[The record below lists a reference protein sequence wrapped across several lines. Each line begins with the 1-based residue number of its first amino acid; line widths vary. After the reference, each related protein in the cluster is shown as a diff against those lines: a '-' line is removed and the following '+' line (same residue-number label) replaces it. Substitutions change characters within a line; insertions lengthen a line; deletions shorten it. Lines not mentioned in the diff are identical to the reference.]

1 MIKLTEKPPDLIK
14 MEVQITIPQTEI
26 FQFLQSKGYEIKGF
40 PIHTPAKEEFL
51 ITEPAH
57 TWHTFTATKKDEEQS
72 PENQFLNVFQ
82 KEIKNF
88 LKPMTT

>member
-1 MIKLTEKPPDLIK
+1 MIQITEKLPDLITMDIK
-14 MEVQITIPQTEI
+14 LTIPQTEI
-26 FQFLQSKGYEIKGF
+26 FQFLQGKGYEIKGF

-72 PENQFLNVFQ
+72 NENQFLKVFQ
-82 KEIKNF
+82 KEIKEI
-88 LKPMTT
+88 LKPISL